1 MKKENKQSKKR
12 ILTGDRP
19 TGKLHIGH
27 YFGSL
32 QNRVKLQDEYDTYIL
47 VADMQALTDNF
58 AHPEKIREN
67 ILETTIDN
75 LAAGLDPKKCTFVI
89 QSMIPELSELTQ
101 IYSNLVTVARLQRNP
116 TIKTEIAQKKDLFGN
131 KGESVT
137 YGFLGYPVSQAADIT
152 GFDADLVPIG
162 EDQLPLSEQT
172 REIVRKFNSLYGSEE
187 YTMKEHEDLLS
198 KFPRIKGLDGNDK
211 MGKSLGNA
219 IYLADDDDVIIKK
232 VKSAITDP
240 SKIKKDDPANPN
252 ICIVYYYHKLFS
264 ENNLNTICKECKSGK
279 RGCVA
284 CKKELADNIIAKL
297 KPIKEKRKYYEQHVQ
312 EVQQILKEGTKRA
325 KKITQQ
331 VLKDVKKAM
340 KIDYFDQGS

>member
-1 MKKENKQSKKR
+1 MEKENKQSKKR

-58 AHPEKIREN
+58 DHPEKVREN

-75 LAAGLDPKKCTFVI
+75 LSVGLDPNKCTFVI
-89 QSMIPELSELTQ
+89 QSMVPELSELTQ

-116 TIKTEIAQKKDLFGN
+116 TIKTEISQKKDLFGN

-152 GFDADLVPIG
+152 GFDADLVPVG
-162 EDQLPLSEQT
+162 EDKLPLSEQT
-172 REIVRKFNSLYGSEE
+172 REIVRKFNSLYGNDE
-187 YTMKEHEDLLS
+187 YVMKEHKDLLS
-198 KFPRIKGLDGNDK
+198 KFPRIKGLDGNEK

-219 IYLADDDDVIIKK
+219 IYLSDEDDVITKK
-232 VKSAITDP
+232 VSAAITDP
-240 SKIKKDDPANPN
+240 NKIRKDDPANPN
-252 ICIVYYYHKLFS
+252 ICMVYYYHKLFS
-264 ENNLNTICKECKSGK
+264 DNNLETICKECKAGK

-284 CKKELADNIIAKL
+284 CKKELIDNIIQKL
-297 KPIKEKRKYYEQHVQ
+297 KPIREKRKYYEEHKD
-312 EVQQILKEGTKRA
+312 EVRQILKDGTKKAR
-325 KKITQQ
+325 KITQK
-331 VLKDVKKAM
+331 VLEDVKKAM
-340 KIDYFDQGS
+340 KIDYFEE